1 MKISKKQLK
10 EIIGEELEK
19 VRENVRPDVLRT
31 QKMMDT
37 RGITKLVAAKINTWQ
52 ELQGFLA
59 GMLQNVQVKDN
70 QKTMVLR
77 KLLRQLQGPGGGS
90 APGTD
95 APAPEQ
101 GAAE

>member
-10 EIIGEELEK
+10 EIIKEELAAVK
-19 VRENVRPDVLRT
+19 ENVRPDVART
-31 QKMMDT
+31 SKMMDS
-37 RGITKLVAAKINTWQ
+37 RGITKLVAKKINTWQ

-77 KLLRQLQGPGGGS
+77 KLLRQLQGQGGAG
-90 APGTD
+90 APGTE
-95 APAPEQ
+95 ASTPEQ
-101 GAAE
+101 GVAE

>member
-77 KLLRQLQGPGGGS
+77 KLLKQLQGQGGGS
-90 APGTD
+90 APD
-95 APAPEQ
+95 AATPAPEQ